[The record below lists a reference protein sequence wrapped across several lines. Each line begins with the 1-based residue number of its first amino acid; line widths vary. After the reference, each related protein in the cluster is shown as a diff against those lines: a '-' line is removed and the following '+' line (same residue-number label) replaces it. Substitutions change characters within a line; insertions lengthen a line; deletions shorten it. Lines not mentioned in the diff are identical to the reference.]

1 LLRGIL
7 LLLII
12 ALVSGSIAYLGNKLG
27 RYVGKKK
34 LSIFNL
40 RPLHTSTLFTI
51 ATGALISLLTIG
63 VASMLSENVRIAL
76 FGMEKLQRERIQLQ
90 DQVSYL
96 SAQTNQGK
104 ILFTT
109 GQSMALSLIP
119 GGMSEEKT
127 KVKLLDLIK
136 TANKRAV
143 EKNNSLAYYFKT
155 DVLPE
160 GSTILTYSPEDFNN
174 VLKLI
179 TNSSSEW
186 GIIISASTNV
196 FLGNK
201 FSVDIKAIKNIVIY
215 REGEEITSIKID
227 AARPKN
233 EILAQLFTL
242 IYKTQENST
251 SRGMMRDP
259 EQQLS
264 MPSAVAL
271 YDFVK
276 RVQEYGGWVQVRALA
291 KRNLFV
297 VDAPDIRLTI
307 ESTTAPEGQ

>member
-1 LLRGIL
+1 MLRGIL

-12 ALVSGSIAYLGNKLG
+12 ALISGSIAYLGNKLG

-51 ATGALISLLTIG
+51 VTGALISLLTIG
-63 VASMLSENVRIAL
+63 VALMLSENVRIAL

-90 DQVSYL
+90 DQISYL

-119 GGMSEEKT
+119 GGMTEEKT
-127 KVKLLDLIK
+127 KAKLLDLIK

-160 GSTILTYSPEDFNN
+160 SATILTYSPEDFNN

-215 REGEEITSIKID
+215 REGEEITSMKID

-233 EILAQLFTL
+233 EVLAELFTL

-276 RVQEYGGWVQVRALA
+276 TIQQYGGWVEVKALA

-297 VDAPDIRLTI
+297 VDAPDIRLKLT
-307 ESTTAPEGQ
+307 STTAPEQ

>member
-1 LLRGIL
+1 MLRGIL

-12 ALVSGSIAYLGNKLG
+12 ALVSGSIAYLGNRLG

-34 LSIFNL
+34 LTIFNL
-40 RPLHTSTLFTI
+40 RPLHTSTIFTI
-51 ATGALISLLTIG
+51 VTGALISLLTIG

-76 FGMEKLQRERIQLQ
+76 FGMEKLQRERLQLQ
-90 DQVSYL
+90 EQINYL
-96 SAQTNQGK
+96 SAQANQGK
-104 ILFTT
+104 ILFTS
-109 GQSMALSLIP
+109 GQSIALSLIS

-136 TANKRAV
+136 TANKRAI

-155 DVLPE
+155 DVMPQD
-160 GSTILTYSPEDFNN
+160 STILNYNPEDFNN

-179 TNSSSEW
+179 INSSSEW
-186 GIIISASTNV
+186 GIIISAATNV

-215 REGEEITSIKID
+215 AEGEEITSIKIN
-227 AARPKN
+227 ATRPKN
-233 EILAQLFTL
+233 EILAELLTL

-276 RVQEYGGWVQVRALA
+276 RIQQYGGWVQVKALA

-297 VDAPDIRLTI
+297 VDAPDIRLKLT
-307 ESTTAPEGQ
+307 STAAPEEQ

>member
-1 LLRGIL
+1 MLRGIL